1 MRLVHQY
8 TNEWGVTRQFYM
20 DDLTGE
26 MTVNAVQDVESVLDR
41 NKRLA
46 NENGKRIGSEY
57 ANAIASVPAVTY
69 LKWFAEE
76 GWWIFDADKDPDV
89 AKKLHAKLNCSDWR
103 NLRTSELRI

>member
-1 MRLVHQY
+1 MPTSGRNAGASGALA
-8 TNEWGVTRQFYM
+8 
-20 DDLTGE
+20 GE

-57 ANAIASVPAVTY
+57 ANAVASVPAVTY